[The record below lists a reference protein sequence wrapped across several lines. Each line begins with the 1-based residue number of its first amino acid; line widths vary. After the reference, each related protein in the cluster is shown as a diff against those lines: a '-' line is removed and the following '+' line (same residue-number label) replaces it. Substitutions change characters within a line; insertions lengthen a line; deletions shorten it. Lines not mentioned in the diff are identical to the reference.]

1 MAGIR
6 ERPVLNVGNIE
17 FFGADIFQANIAFIG
32 LINLGNILRGKIVR
46 NRGNLSSILTGQIFR
61 EKEGGIL
68 IEIEEIRGRK
78 GLITNGVQHSAP
90 LNGLVFIP
98 AGRNTKGNTGYRVGA
113 KGGLVGN
120 RIFIV

>member
-1 MAGIR
+1 M
-6 ERPVLNVGNIE
+6 
-17 FFGADIFQANIAFIG
+17 
-32 LINLGNILRGKIVR
+32 
-46 NRGNLSSILTGQIFR
+46 
-61 EKEGGIL
+61 
-68 IEIEEIRGRK
+68 
-78 GLITNGVQHSAP
+78 ITNGVQHSAP